1 MKTKTP
7 NVSGRS
13 AWLRDNITKYF
24 SFSAIIILLVA
35 LSLDVYKRQQQTR
48 PERKHLASR
57 KEIRLLKITI
67 A

>member
-35 LSLDVYKRQQQTR
+35 LSLTQDNF
-48 PERKHLASR
+48 LGNGASV
-57 KEIRLLKITI
+57 RLH
-67 A
+67 

>member
-24 SFSAIIILLVA
+24 SFSAIFCW
-35 LSLDVYKRQQQTR
+35 
-48 PERKHLASR
+48 
-57 KEIRLLKITI
+57 
-67 A
+67 

>member
-35 LSLDVYKRQQQTR
+35 LSLTR
-48 PERKHLASR
+48 TTSWAPATSKTCCATR
-57 KEIRLLKITI
+57 RL
-67 A
+67 

>member
-24 SFSAIIILLVA
+24 RATPH
-35 LSLDVYKRQQQTR
+35 K
-48 PERKHLASR
+48 
-57 KEIRLLKITI
+57 
-67 A
+67 